1 MSRELLVL
9 WDVDHTLIENGGVS
23 KAAYCAAFEL
33 LTGQPVSEPFETDG
47 STDWLIIEDLLSLH
61 GLGLTEELRA
71 CVEPALVE
79 ALDKLLPQLKACGHA
94 LPGARDAIA
103 ALDKEVG
110 VSQSVLT
117 GNIRPNGRA
126 KLAAF
131 GLDDLLDLELGGYGS
146 DSRIRSEL
154 VAFAQRRAAHKL
166 GQPFDRD
173 TTLLIGDTPRDVQ
186 AGLDGG
192 AKVLAVATGV
202 FDSETLASAG
212 ADTVLED
219 LRDTETFL
227 SEVRA
232 LRSAA

>member
-1 MSRELLVL
+1 MSRDLLVL

-23 KAAYCAAFEL
+23 KAAYRAAFEL
-33 LTGQPVSEPFETDG
+33 LTGRPVTEPFETDG
-47 STDWLIIEDLLSLH
+47 STDWLIIENLLSLH
-61 GLGLTEELRA
+61 DLSLTAELRA
-71 CVEPALVE
+71 RVEPTLIK
-79 ALDKLLPQLKACGHA
+79 ALDGLLPQLKASGHE
-94 LPGARDAIA
+94 LPGARDALA
-103 ALDKEVG
+103 ALAKEPG
-110 VSQSVLT
+110 IYQSVLT

-131 GLDDLLDLELGGYGS
+131 GLDDLLDFEIGGYGS
-146 DSRIRSEL
+146 DAPVRSDL
-154 VAFAQRRAAHKL
+154 VAFAQRRAAKKL

-202 FDSETLASAG
+202 FDAETLTSAG
-212 ADTVLED
+212 ADTVLQD
-219 LRDTETFL
+219 LRDTKAFV
-227 SEVRA
+227 SAVRA